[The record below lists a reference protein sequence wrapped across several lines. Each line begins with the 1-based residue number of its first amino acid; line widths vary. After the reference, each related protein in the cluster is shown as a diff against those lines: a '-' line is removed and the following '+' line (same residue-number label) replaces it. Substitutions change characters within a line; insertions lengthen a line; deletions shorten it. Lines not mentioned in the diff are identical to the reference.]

1 MLLDTLEARERQ
13 VALLERYDSLLTD
26 HQRRIADLYLRRDL
40 SLSEIAQREG
50 VTRAAVHD
58 LVRRS
63 VLQLEG
69 YERRLGLL
77 AEAARRRRGREALTV
92 ELGELQRRLSRLES
106 RLGSI

>member
-1 MLLDTLEARERQ
+1 MLLDSLQARERQ
-13 VALLERYDSLLTD
+13 VALLERYESLLTD

-40 SLSEIAQREG
+40 SLAEIAQRQG
-50 VTRAAVHD
+50 VSRAAVHD

-63 VLQLEG
+63 VLQLEE

-77 AEAARRRRGREALTV
+77 AEATRRRRDREALTV
-92 ELGELQRRLSRLES
+92 EVGELHRRLSRLET